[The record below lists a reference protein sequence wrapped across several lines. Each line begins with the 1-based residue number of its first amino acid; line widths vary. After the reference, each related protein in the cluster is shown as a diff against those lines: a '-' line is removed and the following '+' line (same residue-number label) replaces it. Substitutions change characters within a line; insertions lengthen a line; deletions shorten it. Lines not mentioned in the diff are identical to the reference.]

1 MINKIFLKRYM
12 WQGHEDM
19 RHSVKYLYFPCA
31 LHCAGNKI
39 NIIEKARQVHKTS
52 DNLIFWI
59 VGWVMRNKSR

>member
-1 MINKIFLKRYM
+1 
-12 WQGHEDM
+12 M
-19 RHSVKYLYFPCA
+19 RHSVKYLYFPRA
-31 LHCAGNKI
+31 LHCARNKI

>member
-1 MINKIFLKRYM
+1 MINKIFKKIHVARLWK
-12 WQGHEDM
+12 DM